1 MMNRDEAL
9 LFVAR
14 VRALSVKD
22 SAFCKELARQLSPA
36 EESTLR
42 SHLREAGETFAA
54 DFALVPSGRA
64 KGMS

>member
-1 MMNRDEAL
+1 MMDRAEAL

-22 SAFCKELARQLSPA
+22 STFCKELAQQLSPA

-42 SHLREAGETFAA
+42 SYLREAGDAFAT
-54 DFALVPSGRA
+54 DFA
-64 KGMS
+64 

>member
-1 MMNRDEAL
+1 MMDRAEAL

-22 SAFCKELARQLSPA
+22 STFCKELAQQLSPA

-42 SHLREAGETFAA
+42 SHLREAGGSFAT
-54 DFALVPSGRA
+54 DFALVPRGRA
-64 KGMS
+64 KGAS